1 MENANDLQN
10 LAKLTKD
17 NLARSEEILA
27 ISKDIKKYI
36 QLTQVWATFRLLLIL
51 IPIILGFIYLPPF
64 IKDAINSYKSLIN
77 Q

>member
-1 MENANDLQN
+1 MEGTNELQE

-36 QLTQVWATFRLLLIL
+36 QLTQVWATVRLLLIL
-51 IPIILGFIYLPPF
+51 VPIILGLIYLPPF
-64 IKDAINSYKSLIN
+64 IKDAINSYKSLIS
-77 Q
+77 